1 MNRLSKMA
9 AVAAFASFSF
19 AGASF
24 ADSLEM
30 NWPAQL
36 EKTVSTFDSN
46 FNIAYSDQFN
56 TEKDNTNPNALP
68 LPGDG
73 VAKLQAALRG
83 NKQLTAKLAAK
94 DINVDDVINA
104 EQAADG
110 SITFY
115 VR

>member
-1 MNRLSKMA
+1 MNRISKL
-9 AVAAFASFSF
+9 AVAAAFASFSF
-19 AGASF
+19 AGVSF

-56 TEKDNTNPNALP
+56 TEKGNTNPNALP
-68 LPGDG
+68 LPGEG
-73 VAKLQAALRG
+73 VAKLQAAIRG
-83 NKQLTAKLAAK
+83 NKQLTDKLAAK
-94 DINVDDVINA
+94 DIKVDDVINA